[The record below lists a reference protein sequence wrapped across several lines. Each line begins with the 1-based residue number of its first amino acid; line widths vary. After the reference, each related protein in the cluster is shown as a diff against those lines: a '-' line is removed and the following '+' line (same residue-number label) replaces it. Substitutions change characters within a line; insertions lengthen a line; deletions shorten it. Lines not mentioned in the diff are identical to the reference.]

1 MRIRRKVSKPHRAE
15 RPLFIVGFSAASPA
29 LPDLA
34 SWFDLEYGGPIRLRE
49 LVGQEAETD
58 IRSPLAE
65 ASHGPWTAM
74 IRLSLSV
81 SEAEEWKDRLGWR
94 HPLAASVSTTSS
106 PPAEVCN
113 TILHA
118 SRLARGITLLTE
130 GTSYDLAAQSFLNPS
145 DWRDQALDQ
154 FHTGDHVRVV
164 QAETPDAKQD
174 WFSTRGLSKFGLD
187 EIETFRPLGLPPQ
200 PVLDTLIA
208 IADEIVRT
216 GRSPKVGSTMNLE
229 QSGVIVQVVRHRTV
243 PSAGIPLIYREIT
256 WRSSDAESQGL

>member
-58 IRSPLAE
+58 IRSPLVE
-65 ASHGPWTAM
+65 ATHGPWTAI

-81 SEAEEWKDRLGWR
+81 SEAEEWKNRLGWL
-94 HPLAASVSTTSS
+94 HPLAASVSTASL
-106 PPAEVCN
+106 PPAEACN
-113 TILHA
+113 AILHA
-118 SRLARGITLLTE
+118 SRFARGITLLTE

-145 DWRDQALDQ
+145 DWRDRSLDL
-154 FHTGDHVRVV
+154 FRTGDHVRVV

-187 EIETFRPLGLPPQ
+187 EIETFRPIGLPHQ
-200 PVLDTLIA
+200 PILDTLVA

-216 GRSPKVGSTMNLE
+216 GRSPKVGATVNVV
-229 QSGVIVQVVRHRTV
+229 QFGVIVQVVRHRTV
-243 PSAGIPLIYREIT
+243 PSAGIPLILREIT
-256 WRSSDAESQGL
+256 WQSVDPDAKLI